1 MVYKGGSQ
9 AVAEKPKQT
18 KVAGEIPTCCIPCA
32 INAAV
37 EIYFGARGGDIDGIV
52 YANGNELIAG
62 LAAVFAKL
70 VAGLEDEEHRALLQ
84 KAFAGIFSR
93 ELTASIEHG
102 TGYEAHVTH

>member
-1 MVYKGGSQ
+1 M
-9 AVAEKPKQT
+9 AEKPKQPRA
-18 KVAGEIPTCCIPCA
+18 VGEIPTCCVPCA

-37 EIYFGARGGDIDGIV
+37 EIYFGAKEGDIDGRV
-52 YANGNELIAG
+52 YVNGTELIAG

-93 ELTASIEHG
+93 ELTACIERG
-102 TGYEAHVTH
+102 TGYEFHVTH